1 MTTEKMI
8 AVGPIKR
15 HGKIIAPGTRFDC
28 DADVA
33 ARLMASGSAH
43 RASEPRPAAGGDG
56 GDGGEEERA
65 ARIDAIRAAVANLEA
80 EDPDKANELLW
91 KQNGEPR
98 KRALTDRLE
107 FEPTA
112 EELAE
117 SLSKDAADG

>member
-15 HGKIIAPGTRFDC
+15 YGKIIAPGTAFEC

-33 ARLMASGSAH
+33 AQLMASNSAQ
-43 RASEPRPAAGGDG
+43 RADEPRPAAGGGDG

-65 ARIDAIRAAVANLEA
+65 VRIDAIRAAIANLEA

-117 SLSKDAADG
+117 ALAAPAQ